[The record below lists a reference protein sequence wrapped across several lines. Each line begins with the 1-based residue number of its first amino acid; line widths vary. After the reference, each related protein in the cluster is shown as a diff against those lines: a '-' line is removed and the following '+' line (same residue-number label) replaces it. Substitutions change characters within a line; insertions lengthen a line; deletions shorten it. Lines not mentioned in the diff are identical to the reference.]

1 MFTLRRMTLA
11 LAMTG
16 LLCNAV
22 SAADATAQSAQP
34 VRVLASL
41 PITYGLGQILLK
53 DSGVVLERAA
63 AANLPGSRQT
73 AYFTGRGAEALRGL
87 AVKADAVIGLRSI
100 WADDPLYPNAR
111 RSNIRI
117 VEIDAARPVD
127 GSLPG
132 IAVQPGQGVD
142 GLNSQPWLASNNMG
156 RMADVM
162 AADLV
167 RLAPAAKPKIEGN
180 LAALKQQLLKLSASS
195 EASLASAN
203 NLSVVSLSDR
213 FGYLVS
219 GLNLELI
226 DNQALTDEQ
235 WTPEAVQKLAKT
247 LKDNDVALVLDH
259 RQPPEP
265 VKAAIAEAGSK
276 LLVLGIDGADPLA
289 ELQGDIEQI
298 IGALK

>member
-16 LLCNAV
+16 LLYNAV

-53 DSGVVLERAA
+53 DSDVVLERAA

-195 EASLASAN
+195 EASLASAD

-226 DNQALTDEQ
+226 DSQALTDEQ

-265 VKAAIAEAGSK
+265 VKAAIDEAGSK

>member
-22 SAADATAQSAQP
+22 SGADATAQSAQP

-87 AVKADAVIGLRSI
+87 AVNADAVIGLRSI

-195 EASLASAN
+195 EASLASAE

-226 DNQALTDEQ
+226 DSQALTDEQ
-235 WTPEAVQKLAKT
+235 WTPEAVQKLAQT